1 MILTWL
7 KNIVIN
13 VFKAIK
19 HIWRNHIR
27 MKKEKEYKKQ
37 TLSVVEKRDLSLMRA
52 DIVRLEAMLIQ
63 GCISR
68 KEYNKELEEISNKV
82 AALEEKYGIR

>member
-1 MILTWL
+1 MS
-7 KNIVIN
+7 
-13 VFKAIK
+13 A
-19 HIWRNHIR
+19 R
-27 MKKEKEYKKQ
+27 KESQYKKR

>member
-1 MILTWL
+1 MS
-7 KNIVIN
+7 
-13 VFKAIK
+13 A
-19 HIWRNHIR
+19 R
-27 MKKEKEYKKQ
+27 KENQYKKR

>member
-1 MILTWL
+1 MS
-7 KNIVIN
+7 V
-13 VFKAIK
+13 
-19 HIWRNHIR
+19 
-27 MKKEKEYKKQ
+27 KKERKYEKQ

>member
-1 MILTWL
+1 MS
-7 KNIVIN
+7 
-13 VFKAIK
+13 A
-19 HIWRNHIR
+19 
-27 MKKEKEYKKQ
+27 KKEKQYQKR

>member
-1 MILTWL
+1 MS
-7 KNIVIN
+7 
-13 VFKAIK
+13 A
-19 HIWRNHIR
+19 R
-27 MKKEKEYKKQ
+27 KENQYKKQ
-37 TLSVVEKRDLSLMRA
+37 TLSVVEKRDLTLMRA